1 MNRRT
6 FLSALIPAAVAAVG
20 AARGMMRAKPTM
32 AETGTPS
39 ALPTEIESQDLGTVS
54 YTMKTGSA
62 KVSILDPQL
71 GTKSEFVGFN
81 KYIESTLQNRKLS
94 DRNYFKTVDDFEFRY
109 DPVGGWQS
117 FGHTFV
123 KIKTD

>member
-71 GTKSEFVGFN
+71 AIRPIRLFDSCAPP
-81 KYIESTLQNRKLS
+81 
-94 DRNYFKTVDDFEFRY
+94 RNTTTSYQTPNAASIRRLKM
-109 DPVGGWQS
+109 
-117 FGHTFV
+117 
-123 KIKTD
+123 